1 MQHGLQQ
8 LVHID
13 SRNILF
19 SLSAIVEI
27 KDDTDIVP
35 SDVVH
40 VLITDRITP
49 GAFSG
54 WKCQEPITF
63 AITDSL
69 IVLKNR
75 TDQRY
80 ARDVNTMI
88 RDAYAGL

>member
-1 MQHGLQQ
+1 MKHGLQQ
-8 LVHID
+8 LFHTD
-13 SRNILF
+13 SRNILL

-40 VLITDRITP
+40 VLITDRMTP
-49 GAFSG
+49 GFLSG

-75 TDQRY
+75 IDQRY
-80 ARDVNTMI
+80 ARHVKMMI
-88 RDAYAGL
+88 RVAYAGL